1 MILTD
6 VGVGAHEKPAGER
19 RMQFVDV
26 LDRFLDDRQ
35 LPTSSHDTLTPLIT
49 ACSHSHAPS
58 TPCDTVYTDRLCQW
72 RQREFK
78 VGGDEPREPTV
89 RLPD

>member
-1 MILTD
+1 MNIGLEQVFRPTILFKH
-6 VGVGAHEKPAGER
+6 GENGER
-19 RMQFVDV
+19 GKLGGGQFFWRM
-26 LDRFLDDRQ
+26 
-35 LPTSSHDTLTPLIT
+35 H
-49 ACSHSHAPS
+49 
-58 TPCDTVYTDRLCQW
+58 QW